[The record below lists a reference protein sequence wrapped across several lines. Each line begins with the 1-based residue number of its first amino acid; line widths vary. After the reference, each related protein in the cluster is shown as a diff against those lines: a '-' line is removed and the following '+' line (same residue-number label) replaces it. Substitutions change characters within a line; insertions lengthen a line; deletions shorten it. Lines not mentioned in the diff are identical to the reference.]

1 MKKFVLT
8 FVASLGLFAG
18 GVMVSADEVTHVVKP
33 DDTLSG
39 LALTYGTTIDQL
51 LSLNS
56 QIVNPD
62 LIFDGDTLII
72 ATDEPINTNN
82 YESTPEETAPVVDAQ
97 PQSEVVETTAQ
108 VTQEQVSIPGS
119 GSGVLN
125 PVDGINY
132 YNGVKESYYSQKVL
146 AGGGLNIPG
155 RHVAADGTIRDAD
168 NYIVVASDTQA
179 KGSTGQS
186 SLGAYKVYDT
196 GVGHSGIDVYTN
208 W

>member
-1 MKKFVLT
+1 MKKFALT

-56 QIVNPD
+56 QIINPD

-97 PQSEVVETTAQ
+97 PQSEVVETTRQA
-108 VTQEQVSIPGS
+108 TQEQVSIPSS
-119 GSGVLN
+119 GTGVLN

>member
-56 QIVNPD
+56 QIINPD

-82 YESTPEETAPVVDAQ
+82 YESTPQETAPVVDAQ

-119 GSGVLN
+119 GTGVLN

>member
-1 MKKFVLT
+1 MKKFALT

-56 QIVNPD
+56 QIINPD
-62 LIFDGDTLII
+62 LIFDGETLII

-82 YESTPEETAPVVDAQ
+82 YESTPQETAPVVDAQ
-97 PQSEVVETTAQ
+97 PQSEVVETTTHA
-108 VTQEQVSIPGS
+108 TQEQVSIPGS

-155 RHVAADGTIRDAD
+155 RHVAADGTIRDAA